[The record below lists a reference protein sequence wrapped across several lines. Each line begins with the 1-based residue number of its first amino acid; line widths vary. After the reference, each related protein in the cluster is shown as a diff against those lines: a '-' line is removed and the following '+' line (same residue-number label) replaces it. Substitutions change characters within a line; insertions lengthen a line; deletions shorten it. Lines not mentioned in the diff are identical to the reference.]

1 MSPDHWALQ
10 VGTIHALADD
20 ASGGAQIGPTDHLSL
35 VEQIAVCAARHET
48 LLWGGDR
55 SELAE
60 ASLSRQIVGR
70 RDSLAR
76 ATERLVAH
84 DVGVPPDLAGQ
95 CLLVRSALSLI
106 EAAAATTTHLGFV
119 G

>member
-48 LLWGGDR
+48 LL
-55 SELAE
+55 
-60 ASLSRQIVGR
+60 
-70 RDSLAR
+70 
-76 ATERLVAH
+76 
-84 DVGVPPDLAGQ
+84 
-95 CLLVRSALSLI
+95 
-106 EAAAATTTHLGFV
+106 
-119 G
+119 